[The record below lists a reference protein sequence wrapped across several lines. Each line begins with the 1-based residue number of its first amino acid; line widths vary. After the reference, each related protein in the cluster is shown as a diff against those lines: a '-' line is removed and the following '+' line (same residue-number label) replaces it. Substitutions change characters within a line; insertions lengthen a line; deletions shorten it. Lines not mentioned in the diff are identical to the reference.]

1 MARKRGAKDKSKR
14 KIPVQSRI
22 RPAIH
27 SAQTTPPV
35 RMQAAPEPQRASG
48 PERPAIPP
56 DDFKA
61 AIAAELGKADTH
73 VDPGQTSPAV
83 QGGSAPVAFDPG
95 SLTLDGLASAWQLP
109 FYVLALGLAWLRI
122 TPDPEPIIAVGR
134 RRAKDLAKPSYAV
147 YEYLLREYL
156 GVHPEHQLYGAAGAT
171 ALNGIGIVPE
181 IVEAVRQARRKAA
194 SPQPMAGTP

>member
-1 MARKRGAKDKSKR
+1 MARTRGAKDKTRR
-14 KIPVQSRI
+14 KQLAAKGLLKTPM
-22 RPAIH
+22 RPA
-27 SAQTTPPV
+27 AQTSPVATPV
-35 RMQAAPEPQRASG
+35 LGGERL

-56 DDFKA
+56 DEFRA

-73 VDPGQTSPAV
+73 VDPGQASAV
-83 QGGSAPVAFDPG
+83 QGGPAPVAFDPG